1 MGLSKSVI
9 LVSNV
14 NEEEL
19 VKIAKEIEIL
29 SKNALS
35 QERKT
40 NLIEVKRHEVGIHI
54 ENNCGIIIAEPLLE
68 KEYTEILESL
78 SKNRK
83 ILFWTSISSMDGVWF
98 EYFKNTEILRK
109 YVAMEGETVMNIGE
123 PLLEENGLFEEG
135 DFSELIELGEK
146 LMGVS
151 DELMFEGEFNV
162 FR

>member
-54 ENNCGIIIAEPLLE
+54 ENNCGIMVVSSKLVEDILL
-68 KEYTEILESL
+68 
-78 SKNRK
+78 
-83 ILFWTSISSMDGVWF
+83 
-98 EYFKNTEILRK
+98 
-109 YVAMEGETVMNIGE
+109 
-123 PLLEENGLFEEG
+123 
-135 DFSELIELGEK
+135 
-146 LMGVS
+146 
-151 DELMFEGEFNV
+151 
-162 FR
+162 